1 MLLHS
6 PYPLSPWPP
15 WHHVESSSGVCQP
28 QPQPRPVSSA
38 ASTASCRKAQLQLPS
53 FTFYDVHGV
62 SEWQTTP
69 GRWPW
74 QTAAAAL
81 VPAGHT
87 KVCSSQLVSLS
98 LWLNAWCSLH
108 PLATWVLWYSTPNL
122 ITSDDYKPHLLL
134 IPNVHL
140 PSPHAISSTSSQA
153 QIWTSLSQRNKPS
166 ITFTMVSFSKSLEQ
180 I

>member
-98 LWLNAWCSLH
+98 LWLNAWWREIRLPWGAHKSLGTKTKLIV
-108 PLATWVLWYSTPNL
+108 PRPNFRHVSC
-122 ITSDDYKPHLLL
+122 TFTLL
-134 IPNVHL
+134 IWRILKQKVCVIKMGHL
-140 PSPHAISSTSSQA
+140 IWGQFRTNNA
-153 QIWTSLSQRNKPS
+153 QD
-166 ITFTMVSFSKSLEQ
+166 
-180 I
+180 